1 MKKIRSERM
10 KTSPI
15 FVGGYTMNSQ
25 SNEKNMDMNR
35 TNQGTP
41 NIRWMLVGYDLVVY
55 VVVSLW
61 GRSGAV
67 YILSDT
73 QNSLCQSGI

>member
-1 MKKIRSERM
+1 
-10 KTSPI
+10 
-15 FVGGYTMNSQ
+15 MNSQ

-55 VVVSLW
+55 VVV
-61 GRSGAV
+61 AI
-67 YILSDT
+67 IL
-73 QNSLCQSGI
+73 LVLY

>member
-1 MKKIRSERM
+1 M

-15 FVGGYTMNSQ
+15 FVGGGYTMNSQ

-55 VVVSLW
+55 VVVAIILLVLYPKRFR
-61 GRSGAV
+61 GRP
-67 YILSDT
+67 
-73 QNSLCQSGI
+73 

>member
-1 MKKIRSERM
+1 MKKIKSERM

-15 FVGGYTMNSQ
+15 FVGGGYTMNSQ

-41 NIRWMLVGYDLVVY
+41 NIRWMLVWYDLVVY
-55 VVVSLW
+55 AVVAIIFFVFF
-61 GRSGAV
+61 G
-67 YILSDT
+67 
-73 QNSLCQSGI
+73 